1 MSANLAVSA
10 YALCGFLIVFYAWV
24 RSARPARLVPV
35 LLLYVALGG
44 LLLAYLPGVARRY
57 TDGLAPASKIAHLQL
72 VTVGV
77 TVWLLVTHALSRR
90 AADSPP
96 RFFAYVVSGIIAVT
110 TGALISLGFHSPD
123 GDQLMGAGRYLR
135 AILFSVPL
143 CVAAAFFRDHR
154 SKDAMVPAWLKRA
167 ETSGCTSVMIL
178 GLALLYLGELFPFPT
193 DALHGWRLAAM
204 LAVPSA
210 LAVVIVGCVPH
221 RAQRVGATGA
231 AKQPVRGCADRS
243 AGGDPVAVSGHPV
256 L

>member
-10 YALCGFLIVFYAWV
+10 YALCGFLIVLYAWV
-24 RSARPARLVPV
+24 RSARPARLVLV

-44 LLLAYLPGVARRY
+44 LLLAYLPGLARRY
-57 TDGLAPASKIAHLQL
+57 TDGLAPATKLAHLQL

-77 TVWLLVTHALSRR
+77 TVWLLVTHAIASR

-96 RFFAYVVSGIIAVT
+96 RFFFYVVSGIIAVT

-123 GDQLMGAGRYLR
+123 GDQLMGAGRDLR

-143 CVAAAFFRDHR
+143 CVSAAFFRDHR
-154 SKDAMVPAWLKRA
+154 SKQAMVPAWLQRA
-167 ETSGCTSVMIL
+167 ETSGCTAVMIL
-178 GLALLYLGELFPFPT
+178 GLVLLYLGELFPFPT

-221 RAQRVGATGA
+221 RAQGAGANAARKQLVGGHGGRDLSDRVE
-231 AKQPVRGCADRS
+231 
-243 AGGDPVAVSGHPV
+243 AGRPV